1 MYRPF
6 KSISFFCFIMIAAL
20 SQSFAQ
26 SGEFEMIAGRQS
38 SVGNTIGV
46 VAAANLKPD
55 NWINGFAL
63 ILQPQFELDLSGD
76 THTPNPYFFEVEVY
90 HRSHLYE
97 SQYFDLSHQVGLG
110 YQQVVER
117 GELDYVE
124 EEPGCE
130 TDMIMGRMGC
140 SDKFVYHSTREHTPM
155 VSQSFKAR
163 LHFTNYFGIY
173 ATQRTSLGLQ
183 GYSSL
188 MGFGVSVGV
197 Q

>member
-1 MYRPF
+1 MLQYIT
-6 KSISFFCFIMIAAL
+6 KKLSFLILFTAL

-26 SGEFEMIAGRQS
+26 SGEFEIIGGRHS
-38 SVGNTIGV
+38 SIESTFGV

-55 NWINGFAL
+55 YWVNGIAL
-63 ILQPQFELDLSGD
+63 ISQYQFELDLSGD

-90 HRSHLYE
+90 NRSHLIE
-97 SQYFDLSHQVGLG
+97 SQYFDLSHQFGLG
-110 YQQVVER
+110 YQQTVER

-163 LHFTNYFGIY
+163 LHFTQYFGIY
-173 ATQRTSLGLQ
+173 ATQRTSLGFQ